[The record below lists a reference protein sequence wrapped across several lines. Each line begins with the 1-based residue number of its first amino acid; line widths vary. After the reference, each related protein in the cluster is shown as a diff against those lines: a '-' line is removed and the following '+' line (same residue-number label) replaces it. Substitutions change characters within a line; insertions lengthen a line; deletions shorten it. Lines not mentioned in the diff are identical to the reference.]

1 MARRRVA
8 VTGLGLVTPVGA
20 DVETSWSNIVAGVS
34 GVALI
39 NAFDTTAFS
48 TRFSAS
54 VKDFD
59 ASAYFSTKEARKM
72 DTFVHFGVAAGMQAI
87 KDAGLEGV
95 DGLDLERV
103 GVSIGSG
110 IGGLPNIETQ
120 HKALMDGG
128 PRKVSPFFV
137 PSTII
142 NMISGNLSIKYGFKG
157 PNLCTVT
164 ACTTGTHNI
173 GDAARFIEYGD
184 ADIMVAGGAEMA
196 TCPLGLAGFGAA
208 RALSTRNDN
217 PAAASRPWDKD
228 RDGFVLGDGAGVM
241 VLEEYEHA
249 RARGATIYCEVAGY
263 GMSGDAHHMTLPAPN
278 GEGAARCMRAAMK
291 NAGIAPADV
300 GYINAHGTSTPAGDV
315 AETDAIKTALESHSQ
330 SVLVSSTKSMTG
342 HLLGAAGGIEAVFSV
357 LALRDQV
364 APPTINLDNP
374 GEGCDLDFVANTAR
388 KAKLS
393 VSMSNSFGFGGT
405 NGTVIFAKDGV

>member
-1 MARRRVA
+1 MTRRRV
-8 VTGLGLVTPVGA
+8 VVSGLGLVTPVGE
-20 DVETSWSNIVAGVS
+20 DVESSWKNIVAGVS
-34 GVALI
+34 GAASI
-39 NAFDTTAFS
+39 ESFDTTEFS

-54 VKDFD
+54 VKNFD
-59 ASAYFSTKEARKM
+59 ASAYFSAKEARKM
-72 DTFVHFGVAAGMQAI
+72 DTFVHFGVAAGIQAI
-87 KDAGLEGV
+87 RDAGLETA
-95 DGLDLERV
+95 DGLDPNRV

-110 IGGLPNIETQ
+110 IGGLPNIEQQ
-120 HKALMDGG
+120 HKALLKGG
-128 PRKVSPFFV
+128 ARKVSPFFV

-142 NMISGNLSIKYGFKG
+142 NMISGNLSIMYGYKG

-184 ADIMVAGGAEMA
+184 ADVMIAGGAEMA

-208 RALSTRNDN
+208 RALSTRNDD
-217 PAAASRPWDKD
+217 PQAASRPWDRD

-249 RARGATIYCEVAGY
+249 RARGADIYCELAGY
-263 GMSGDAHHMTLPAPN
+263 GMSGDAHHMTLPAEN
-278 GEGAARCMRAAMK
+278 GEGAARCMLAAMK
-291 NAGIAPADV
+291 NAKLDPADIHYV
-300 GYINAHGTSTPAGDV
+300 NAHGTSTPAGDI
-315 AETDAIKTALESHSQ
+315 AETDAIKTALGSNAQ

-357 LALRDQV
+357 LAIRDQV

-374 GEGCDLDFVANTAR
+374 GDGCDLDFVANKAR
-388 KAKLS
+388 SATID

-405 NGTVIFAKDGV
+405 NGTLIFVKDGV